1 MVAYI
6 EGKTGTWEYV
16 IGLEVH
22 AQIISKSKLFSNSP
36 ARFGDEPNYLVN
48 FVDAAMPGMLP
59 VLNEFCVEQAV
70 KTSLGINAKV
80 NLYSTFDRKNYFY
93 PDLPQGYQIS
103 QFFHPIAEN
112 GWLEITNEDKVLRK
126 INIERLH
133 MEQDAGKS
141 IHDASDYYS
150 FIDLNRSGVGLMEIV
165 SAPELRSPYE
175 AAEYV
180 KKLRNILRYLNTCDG
195 DMEKGSLRCDA
206 NVSVRKPGDMLGIR
220 CEIKN
225 LNSTKNIMQA
235 IEYEAARHV
244 ELLENGGVISQE
256 TRIFDANTGKTRS
269 MRSKE
274 DAMEYR
280 YFPDPDLLPLNLS
293 EKYVEDIKESLPE
306 LPEAKS
312 NRYKDQYNLSNEDV
326 EILVNDK
333 IVADYFEKVAK
344 LSLSP
349 KISAN
354 WIIVELFSYLKK
366 FNCELE
372 DCKITPQNL
381 ADLIKLIEEGVIS
394 GKMAKGIFEEM
405 FHDGSHP
412 KDIVKNK
419 NLQQISDNSFILNVI
434 KEVLLENIDSVIAY
448 NSGKDKLLAFFVGQS
463 MKKTSGK
470 VDPVSLNKLLVQEL
484 EKHKLNNN

>member
-6 EGKTGTWEYV
+6 EGKTGKWEYV

-22 AQIISKSKLFSNSP
+22 AQIISKSKLFSSSP
-36 ARFGDEPNYLVN
+36 VRFGEEPNYLVN

-70 KTSLGINAKV
+70 KSSLGINARV
-80 NLYSTFDRKNYFY
+80 NQHSTFDRKNYFY

-112 GWLEITNEDKVLRK
+112 GWLEIINEDNVLRK

-133 MEQDAGKS
+133 IEQDAGKS
-141 IHDASDYYS
+141 IHDASEHSS
-150 FIDLNRSGVGLMEIV
+150 FIDLNRCGVGLMEIV
-165 SAPELRSPYE
+165 SAPELRSAYE

-206 NVSVRKPGDMLGIR
+206 NVSVRKPGDILGIR

-244 ELLENGGVISQE
+244 ELLENGGVVSQE
-256 TRIFDANTGKTRS
+256 TRIFDASTGKTRS

-293 EKYVEDIKESLPE
+293 EQYIENIRASLPE
-306 LPEAKS
+306 LPDAKS
-312 NRYKDQYNLSNEDV
+312 ERYKEQYSLSKEDV
-326 EILVNDK
+326 AILVNDK
-333 IVADYFEKVAK
+333 IVADYFEKVAG
-344 LSLSP
+344 LSLAP
-349 KISAN
+349 KLSAN
-354 WIIVELFSYLKK
+354 WIIVELFAYLKK
-366 FNCELE
+366 FNCELQ
-372 DCKITPQNL
+372 DCKIKPESL
-381 ADLIKLIEEGVIS
+381 AELVILIQEGVIS
-394 GKMAKGIFEEM
+394 GKMAKGIFDEM
-405 FHDGSHP
+405 FETGSNP
-412 KDIVKNK
+412 KDIVKSK
-419 NLQQISDNSFILNVI
+419 NLQQISDDSSIINMI
-434 KEVLLENIDSVIAY
+434 KEVLDENADSVNAY
-448 NSGKDKLLAFFVGQS
+448 NSGKTKLLAFFVGQI

-470 VDPVSLNKLLVQEL
+470 ADPVLVNKLLVEEL
-484 EKHKLNNN
+484 AKHKPNGD